1 MGAAAIVRAM
11 PNTSSARTAEPGG
24 QAHTLT
30 TAASSRPWVFVAA
43 AATIFMAAIE
53 GTIVATAMPTI
64 VGELGGF
71 ELFSWVF
78 TAYLLTQAITIP
90 IYGRLAD
97 LYGRKRMLL
106 IGIGIFL
113 IGSVLCGFAWNM
125 GTLIAFRVAQGIG
138 TGALVPVAMTIIGDL
153 YTPAERAH
161 MQGYLSSV
169 WSVAAITGP
178 MLGAFLVAHTSW
190 PWIFWINVPI
200 AIAAAALLI
209 FGLHERIQKRSHRM
223 NYLGAAL
230 LGLGI
235 GVFMFALT
243 QASTLP
249 GAIVAA
255 LIAAATVIL
264 VVLVVHERRAP
275 EPILPI
281 KLWRSPIIAAS
292 AVASFCVGAITMGTS
307 VFLSVYVQNVM
318 GRSAVVA
325 GWVLTAMSFSWMFG
339 SMGGGRMMLWTSY
352 RTTVW
357 TGGLWLVPGAVMLI
371 LLDPSHGPVWAAVAG
386 FLTGIGLGFT
396 NNTYTVAVQATVDFS
411 QRGVATSSTVFMRI
425 IGQSV
430 GAALYGGILNAGVMA
445 RVPGGSDI
453 LHRLMD
459 PALRDT
465 LPQAAVAPLVSAMA
479 AALHNVYVIQGLA
492 TVLMLATA
500 ICLPAGLSP
509 LKKERR
515 ER

>member
-1 MGAAAIVRAM
+1 MSNTTSVRAAQ
-11 PNTSSARTAEPGG
+11 PDG
-24 QAHTLT
+24 QTHALS
-30 TAASSRPWVFVAA
+30 ASSSSRVWVFVAA
-43 AATIFMAAIE
+43 VASIFMAAIE

-64 VGELGGF
+64 VGDLGGF

-113 IGSVLCGFAWNM
+113 CGSVLCGFAWNM

-138 TGALVPVAMTIIGDL
+138 TGSLVPVAMTIIGDL
-153 YTPAERAH
+153 YTPAERAR

-169 WSVAAITGP
+169 WSTAAITGP

-190 PWIFWINVPI
+190 PWVFWINVPI
-200 AIAAAALLI
+200 AIVAAVLLI
-209 FGLHERIQKRSHRM
+209 VGLHERVQPRSHRM
-223 NYLGAAL
+223 NYSGVAL

-235 GVFMFALT
+235 GVFMFALI

-249 GAIVAA
+249 NTIVAA
-255 LIAAATVIL
+255 LIAAAVVIL
-264 VVLVVHERRAP
+264 GLLVAHERRAP
-275 EPILPI
+275 EPILPL
-281 KLWRSPIIAAS
+281 KLWRHRIIAAS
-292 AVASFCVGAITMGTS
+292 AVASFCVGAITMGSS

-339 SMGGGRMMLWTSY
+339 SVGGGRMMLWTSY

-357 TGGLWLVPGAVMLI
+357 SGALWLLPGAAMLI
-371 LLDPSHGPVWAAVAG
+371 LLEPAHGPLWAAIAG
-386 FLTGIGLGFT
+386 FLIGVGLGFT
-396 NNTYTVAVQATVDFS
+396 NNTYTVAVQASVDYS

-430 GAALYGGILNAGVMA
+430 GTALYGGILNAGVMA
-445 RVPGGSDI
+445 RVPGGSEI
-453 LHRLMD
+453 LNRLMD
-459 PALRDT
+459 PALRQS
-465 LPQAAVAPLVSAMA
+465 LPEAAVAPLVSAMA

-492 TVLMLATA
+492 VLIMLATGF
-500 ICLPAGLSP
+500 CLPAGLSP
-509 LKKERR
+509 LKKAHETR
-515 ER
+515 

>member
-1 MGAAAIVRAM
+1 MS
-11 PNTSSARTAEPGG
+11 NTSSVRTAVPDG
-24 QAHTLT
+24 QSRTSSSPSS
-30 TAASSRPWVFVAA
+30 SSRTWVFVAA
-43 AATIFMAAIE
+43 VASIFMAAVE

-64 VGELGGF
+64 VGDLGGF

-113 IGSVLCGFAWNM
+113 CGSVLCGFAWNM
-125 GTLIAFRVAQGIG
+125 GTLIAFRIAQGIG

-153 YTPAERAH
+153 YTPAERAR
-161 MQGYLSSV
+161 MQGYLSSA

-190 PWIFWINVPI
+190 PWVFWINVPI
-200 AIAAAALLI
+200 AMVAALLLI
-209 FGLHERIQKRSHRM
+209 VGLHEHIERHSHRM
-223 NYLGAAL
+223 NYSGVAL

-235 GVFMFALT
+235 GVFMFALI
-243 QASTLP
+243 QASALP
-249 GAIVAA
+249 GATVAA

-264 VVLVVHERRAP
+264 VILVMHERKAP
-275 EPILPI
+275 EPILPLN
-281 KLWRSPIIAAS
+281 LWRHPIIAAS

-307 VFLSVYVQNVM
+307 VFLSLYVQNVM
-318 GRSAVVA
+318 GHSAVVA

-339 SMGGGRMMLWTSY
+339 SIGGGRMMLWTSY

-357 TGGLWLVPGAVMLI
+357 TGGLWLLPGAVMLI
-371 LLDPSHGPVWAAVAG
+371 LLDPSHSPLWAAVAG
-386 FLTGIGLGFT
+386 FLIGVGLGFT
-396 NNTYTVAVQATVDFS
+396 NNTYTVAVQATVDYS

-430 GAALYGGILNAGVMA
+430 GTALYGGVLNAGVMA

-453 LHRLMD
+453 LHHLMD
-459 PALRDT
+459 PALRQS
-465 LPQAAVAPLVSAMA
+465 LPETAVAPLVSAMG
-479 AALHNVYVIQGLA
+479 AALHNVYLIQGLA
-492 TVLMLATA
+492 TVIMLATA
-500 ICLPAGLSP
+500 FCLPAGLSP
-509 LKKERR
+509 LKKAHEPG
-515 ER
+515 